1 MASDA
6 SETLVLDQCALFA
19 LRCAVGAAQDR
30 EVSSQEIIGAL
41 RTAAKW
47 ALAHRHDVH
56 SREEGQLVLTALDTG
71 ECPPPSIGLMTQA
84 LQTLGCRLKTLDNTP
99 TTSDVRS
106 ALAAPESIL
115 LIMGEFNFDWRPTS
129 PLAGGELDAFVWE
142 ATKAKHLTAKVRERV
157 FDTNLR
163 WSEKTAFRQYC
174 AATRKKNLQMT
185 PYMLV
190 EEAFPDSVWSPGKGG
205 AGKTARLKGKQTVCP
220 LKSLSRVYQVITV
233 QNHDGQERP

>member
-1 MASDA
+1 MPKRGRKRKCVASDA

-115 LIMGEFNFDWRPTS
+115 LLPTS
-129 PLAGGELDAFVWE
+129 VVGEVRAAVLRLRLPRARARTVPYQGE
-142 ATKAKHLTAKVRERV
+142 ASMPNATISRERHRS
-157 FDTNLR
+157 FSR
-163 WSEKTAFRQYC
+163 YC
-174 AATRKKNLQMT
+174 YWYYR
-185 PYMLV
+185 
-190 EEAFPDSVWSPGKGG
+190 
-205 AGKTARLKGKQTVCP
+205 
-220 LKSLSRVYQVITV
+220 
-233 QNHDGQERP
+233 